1 MIHRIYF
8 VLLLLAFPFIAKAQL
23 GKELILNGGFE
34 DYTILTPPDLGEDDE
49 EDKPQR
55 DLTNFDPYLKPNFWY
70 FNSSL
75 FPARIQEAHSGTYAV
90 KLYTNGGSFFSRDND
105 FNPYHIDVEAGG
117 EYRLEYWY
125 KGKTKNPNIIV
136 TVDWYKDKK
145 SIKKDTRDK
154 DKAKSFTN
162 EWQKKTFTFK
172 APSGVNKAGVG
183 IYIENDAETAASDG
197 YILIDDIS
205 FVQTKKGTSAITL
218 EAPANVVARPEQREM
233 VLSWNSV
240 AIDNVSYQ
248 ILVNGETVAT
258 TNQTSYTVEGLE
270 PNKSYKISVRTI
282 KGEET
287 SEPSALVTQQ
297 TQPMNMRVEDEGRI
311 PYLYTVR
318 ENGTCPRTLRLF
330 YHDLANPNAQ
340 MVYKIDGNV
349 ITPTNATITFAN
361 KGQHLLQIEI
371 VETPERK
378 WEIEYKLNVD

>member
-8 VLLLLAFPFIAKAQL
+8 ALLLLFFPFIANAQI
-23 GKELILNGGFE
+23 GKELILNGSFE

-55 DLTNFDPYLKPNFWY
+55 DVSNFGPYLKPNFWY

-75 FPARIQEAHSGTYAV
+75 FPARIQGAHSGTYAV

-154 DKAKSFTN
+154 DKVKTFTN
-162 EWQKKTFTFK
+162 EWQKKTFIFK

-183 IYIENDAETAASDG
+183 IYIENDTETAESDG
-197 YILIDDIS
+197 FILIDDIS

-218 EAPANVVARPEQREM
+218 EAPANVVARPQQREM
-233 VLSWNSV
+233 EMSWNGI
-240 AIDNVSYQ
+240 AEEGVSYE
-248 ILVNGETVAT
+248 IIKDGEAVAT
-258 TNQTSYTVEGLE
+258 TKETSYIVEGLE
-270 PNKSYKISVRTI
+270 PGRSYQFSVRTI
-282 KGEET
+282 KGTEK
-287 SEPSALVTQQ
+287 SKPSAVVTQQ
-297 TQPMNMRVEDEGRI
+297 TQRMNMRVEDEGRI

-318 ENGTCPRTLRLF
+318 EVGTCPRTLRLF

-340 MVYKIDGNV
+340 ITYKVDGV
-349 ITPTNATITFAN
+349 AVTPVNGRIIFAS
-361 KGQHLLQIEI
+361 KGQHILQIEI
-371 VETPERK
+371 IETPERS